1 MRVQPGSTHYLPGGQ
16 DPRPQAPARE
26 TRGPGRWM
34 LLARGTWLTLV
45 VLTLAIC
52 FASLPLYLAQLQTPC
67 APTAC
72 HYQQLTP
79 AQAEMLAQIGWSLGE
94 YAAITLTLLL
104 VTIGVCLVVST
115 LIIWRRPDDRM
126 ALLVALLLV
135 TFGPINVTANAPEM
149 SPWLVPDQGVTLL
162 TNALFVLVF
171 SLFPSGRFVP
181 PWMRWNLV
189 GWLAVLVLPH
199 FLLSVPFPLG
209 ISVVQLGWL
218 LFLVELV
225 LMALV
230 QVYRYRQVSGPLE
243 RQQTKWVV
251 FGLAWPTLV
260 SVLASALALL
270 LPVAVEHQALVLLA
284 YNEASFLLVLAFPFS
299 FGVAILRYRLWEID
313 TLINRTLV
321 YGLLSALVV
330 SLYVLVVNL
339 LSTLVRTGTDGLF
352 ALLATGLIAV
362 LFQPLR
368 LRLQRLVNRWMYG
381 ERDDPSA
388 VLSRLGRRLE
398 ATLEPEAVL
407 PTIVETVAQALR
419 LPYAALA
426 VKQGEAFITA
436 ASSGRPQ
443 SEPLML
449 PLVYQRETI
458 GQLHLAPRAP
468 GEAFTPADHRLLA
481 DLAHQA
487 GIAVHAVQ
495 LTAAL
500 QHSRERLVATREEE
514 RRRLRRDLHDGL
526 GPTLASMTLKLDAAR
541 NLLTQQPAAVD
552 PLLVEVKAQL
562 QTTIIDIRRLVYD
575 LRPPALDE
583 LGLVSALQEQ
593 AMQYHR
599 LNGVQVVI
607 EAPPQLPP
615 LPAAVEV
622 AAYRIVLEALTN
634 VARHAQAHTCC
645 VRLALAEGLT
655 IEVSDD
661 GQGLPSEQHVG
672 VGLASMRERAA
683 ELGGTCLITTGA
695 TGGTHVL
702 VRLPLAKE

>member
-1 MRVQPGSTHYLPGGQ
+1 MRVQPGSTKA
-16 DPRPQAPARE
+16 RPQAPARE
-26 TRGPGRWM
+26 TRVPGHWI
-34 LLARGTWLTLV
+34 LLVRGTWITVV

-52 FASLPLYLAQLQTPC
+52 FASLPVYLAQLQTPC

-72 HYQQLTP
+72 YYQQLTR
-79 AQAEMLAQIGWSLGE
+79 AQAETLTGIGWSLGA
-94 YAAITLTLLL
+94 YAAFTLTLLL
-104 VTIGVCLVVST
+104 VSIGVCLVVST

-135 TFGPINVTANAPEM
+135 TLGPINVTANAPEG
-149 SPWLVPDQGVTLL
+149 SPWLVPDKGVTFLM
-162 TNALFVLVF
+162 TSLFLLVF
-171 SLFPSGRFVP
+171 SVFPTGRFVP
-181 PWMRWNLV
+181 RWMRWNLV
-189 GWLAVLVLPH
+189 VWLAMLMLSPFFSASPFSLQTSLVQPGWLVVLGELA
-199 FLLSVPFPLG
+199 
-209 ISVVQLGWL
+209 
-218 LFLVELV
+218 LV
-225 LMALV
+225 ALV
-230 QVYRYRQVSGPLE
+230 QVYRYRRVSSPLE

-251 FGLAWPTLV
+251 FGLAGPTLV
-260 SVLASALALL
+260 SVFLSGLALL
-270 LPVAVEHQALVLLA
+270 FPVAVEQHALVLVA
-284 YNEASFLLVLAFPFS
+284 YTQVGFLLGLAFPLS
-299 FGVAILRYRLWEID
+299 LGVAILCYRLWEID
-313 TLINRTLV
+313 LFINRTLV
-321 YGLLSALVV
+321 YGLLTALVV
-330 SLYVLVVNL
+330 SVYVLVVNL
-339 LSTLVRTGTDGLF
+339 LSTLVRTDADGLF
-352 ALLATGLIAV
+352 SLLATGLIAV

-368 LRLQRLVNRWMYG
+368 LRLQRLVNRLMYG

-388 VLSRLGRRLE
+388 VLSHLGRRLE
-398 ATLEPEAVL
+398 ATLAPEAVL

-426 VKQGEAFITA
+426 LKHGEAFIPA
-436 ASSGRPQ
+436 ASYGRPQ
-443 SEPLML
+443 PEPLIL
-449 PLVYQRETI
+449 PLVYQSETI
-458 GQLHLAPRAP
+458 GQFHLAPRAP
-468 GEAFTPADHRLLA
+468 GEAFTPADRRLLA

-487 GIAVHAVQ
+487 GIAAHAVQ

-500 QHSRERLVATREEE
+500 QRSRERLVATREEE

-552 PLLVEVKAQL
+552 LLLVEVKTQL
-562 QTTIIDIRRLVYD
+562 QATIADIRRLVYD

-593 AMQYHR
+593 AMQYR
-599 LNGVQVVI
+599 QLNGVQVVI
-607 EAPPQLPP
+607 EAPPQLPT

-634 VARHAQAHTCC
+634 VARHAQARTCC
-645 VRLALAEGLT
+645 VRIALTEVLT
-655 IEVSDD
+655 IEVLDD
-661 GQGLPSEQHVG
+661 GQGLPSQPQVG